1 MWFCDRTRDLRGAGT
16 LISEQKSFRPV
27 AAELRALAS
36 SLNQL
41 FVFAWGEWT
50 FMVQVGIS

>member
-41 FVFAWGEWT
+41 FVFTWGEWT